1 LANAVG
7 PIAGLCINSRLQL
20 IPIPTQLGDLTAE
33 WLNLALSDSDILYQN
48 EIVSVKKSRLSG
60 EGQGFLGQTCR
71 LHLTYKSSTGSLRTI
86 VAKISH
92 EDPELLRNTIS
103 FFKREVFFYTK
114 VSQKSS
120 VRTPISYYSDIDE
133 DTGKSVLLLEDL
145 RDGQIGD
152 MISGGSIDAART
164 VLDEL
169 GKLHIAWWE
178 KAELRELGWVPQ
190 MPKLKDPEPKQQ
202 LLEIYNDAWSRFSE
216 KFEDIIPVTVRET
229 WEVFTHEFEKIRNQS
244 VVPPLTLCHGDFHL
258 ENMAFFGSG
267 VSQHVTVFDWQCL
280 RISQGPLDLCYF
292 MVLNLDPELR
302 RKHETEIQKLYVDK
316 LRKAGIT
323 DYSLDQCEHAYKVA
337 LYELLLTR
345 MVAVGGYLDTS
356 NDRAQTL
363 FRTILHRTNQAIAD
377 YPIQDLI

>member
-1 LANAVG
+1 
-7 PIAGLCINSRLQL
+7 L
-20 IPIPTQLGDLTAE
+20 IRIPTQLGDLTAE
-33 WLNLALSDSDILYQN
+33 WLNLALSDSEILYQN
-48 EIVSVKKSRLSG
+48 EIVSVDLTRLSG

-71 LHLTYKSSTGSLRTI
+71 LHLTYESSTDSPGTI

-92 EDPELLRNTIS
+92 EDPEILRNTIS
-103 FFKREVFFYTK
+103 FFRREVCFYTK
-114 VSQKSS
+114 VSKKSS
-120 VRTPISYYSDIDE
+120 VRTPICYYGDIDE
-133 DTGKSVLLLEDL
+133 DTGESVLLLEDL
-145 RDGQIGD
+145 KDGQIGD
-152 MISGGSIDAART
+152 MISGGSIDAVRT
-164 VLDEL
+164 ALDEL
-169 GKLHIAWWE
+169 VKLHVAWWE

-190 MPKLKDPEPKQQ
+190 MPKLEDPEPKQQ
-202 LLEIYNDAWSRFSE
+202 LLEIYTDAWSRFSE

-244 VVPPLTLCHGDFHL
+244 VEPPLTLCHGDYHL
-258 ENMAFFGSG
+258 ENMAFSRSSTND
-267 VSQHVTVFDWQCL
+267 VVTVFDWQCL

-302 RKHETEIQKLYVDK
+302 REHETEIQQLYVDK
-316 LRKAGIT
+316 LRKAGLT
-323 DYSLDQCEHAYKVA
+323 DYSLEQCEHAYKVA

-345 MVAVGGYLDTS
+345 MVAAGGYLDTS